1 MRLID
6 TFGVNSVIN
15 DDITVNIRDSTG
27 ASHMQDDEIRMVSMI
42 TVDVSQGHTNS
53 QSSNSREIRDHV
65 TPVSGEKQDSV
76 AQLDTRLGGRYSLRN
91 LTVNCF
97 GGCDLTHCLNR
108 AGIDWCWI
116 CIDRLIWGYRVS
128 CLVTIVNKDRT
139 IGRCM
144 SIEGS
149 GVYASTQG
157 LEDRPVIP
165 CDVIPV
171 FVWMTEK
178 FKDVLNKVMLVD
190 KATVDSHG
198 LQWGEDNRPVRGTR
212 ASGNNRPIRVAG
224 QFGCLYSPVQG
235 ADWLDVLAVGGG
247 PVGKD
252 VRIGYIGDGFFQ
264 YHSSID

>member
-1 MRLID
+1 M
-6 TFGVNSVIN
+6 
-15 DDITVNIRDSTG
+15 
-27 ASHMQDDEIRMVSMI
+27 A
-42 TVDVSQGHTNS
+42 
-53 QSSNSREIRDHV
+53 
-65 TPVSGEKQDSV
+65 
-76 AQLDTRLGGRYSLRN
+76 
-91 LTVNCF
+91 
-97 GGCDLTHCLNR
+97 
-108 AGIDWCWI
+108 
-116 CIDRLIWGYRVS
+116 
-128 CLVTIVNKDRT
+128 IVNKDRT

-178 FKDVLNKVMLVD
+178 FKAILNKVMLVD

-224 QFGCLYSPVQG
+224 RFGCLYSPVQG

-247 PVGKD
+247 PVGRD

-264 YHSSID
+264 YQSSDAAPLTELQDLNKLLHIYSDCTT